1 MIQAITPH
9 SPLTTTTSAP
19 RAVTPELAQVLVE
32 YAAQWRKT
40 EQAITQ
46 QTAALPPSARGVI
59 EVQRAVQR
67 LQFSTE
73 IVTRV
78 AESAAAV
85 VRKAQQVGG

>member
-1 MIQAITPH
+1 
-9 SPLTTTTSAP
+9 
-19 RAVTPELAQVLVE
+19 VLVE

-40 EQAITQ
+40 EQVITQ
-46 QTAALPPSARGVI
+46 QTAALPPAARGVI

-67 LQFSTE
+67 LQFGTE